1 MIVALI
7 LLITEDAGN
16 EDWKPR
22 NKIFLE
28 DRTRTAAVQVLV
40 IAAAIKH
47 K

>member
-28 DRTRTAAVQVLV
+28 DRTAAVQVLV